1 MVWRTSLTMA
11 RIRLGR
17 TPSRLAFGLEQRG
30 LAQLAFWAW
39 GMGLDATIH
48 YLNRLRLQ
56 ESAGGDLVE
65 NIARASV
72 LVGPALIVTTLVL
85 AGDLLIPAEHNE
97 RKRLQRHGR
106 LLSLRPANE
115 LTSVWLQGAEL
126 MARS

>member
-1 MVWRTSLTMA
+1 
-11 RIRLGR
+11 
-17 TPSRLAFGLEQRG
+17 
-30 LAQLAFWAW
+30 
-39 GMGLDATIH
+39 MGLDATIH

-97 RKRLQRHGR
+97 RKRLQRHSR
-106 LLSLRPANE
+106 LLSLRSAND
-115 LTSVWLQGAEL
+115 LTGVWLQGAEL